1 MANQQRRPR
10 RKTKKFTIGMK
21 KKLIFLFLLISGALI
36 GLVCRIIYIQY
47 VKGATYEKIVLSQ
60 QAYDSETIPYR
71 RGDILDAKGTILA
84 TSTDVYNLVLDCKV
98 LTSDVSGKQPYLE
111 PTLTALFSC
120 YPELSE
126 SEIRQLVKDSP
137 NSQYNVLIKKM
148 SYEEMSKY
156 ADLAADTENNPNLK
170 GVWFEK
176 SYIRSNPYGSL
187 ASPVLGFT
195 RSDNVGMIGLE
206 SYYDDILSGTNGRRF
221 GYLNSDNDLEKTVR
235 EAVDGDTIVTTLDA
249 NLQSIVEKKIQEFCD
264 TFEDNDREGPA
275 ANNIGVLIM
284 NPKTGEVMAMAQYPT
299 FDLTDP
305 WNLSD
310 RYTKKE
316 LAAMSEEE
324 LDDARNRLWTNYC
337 VSSTYEPGSTAK
349 PFTVA
354 AGLETGA
361 LKGNETFVCDGGETI
376 SGHKI
381 RCVNRY
387 GHGVETIR
395 KSLMDSC
402 NDALMQ
408 MSYRI
413 GVDDFCKYQNLFGFG
428 LRTNIDLPGEART
441 DTLLYHAEDMKTV
454 DLATNSFGQ
463 NFNVTMIQMGG
474 AFSSLINGGKYYQP
488 HMLSKVLDENGNVL
502 RTIDPVLIKQTV
514 SEETSAQIRSYLYD
528 TVSEGTARYAK
539 VAGYSMGGKT
549 GTAQKSVGGSKDA
562 DNYLVS
568 FIGYLPAD
576 DPELL
581 IYTVVDEPNAHEQS
595 HSTYAQNLT
604 REILEEALPYLNIYP
619 DEIAPEGA
627 LTPDETNYF
636 TGLDGVA
643 VPSASGTKIDEQD
656 AEASDESAE
665 DQADGT
671 SDTQTQ
677 DASES
682 QTDDGQTAEDQTGE
696 STGDQQSEDTA
707 EPQEGDTSGENQ

>member
-1 MANQQRRPR
+1 
-10 RKTKKFTIGMK
+10 MK
-21 KKLIFLFLLISGALI
+21 KKLVFLFLLISGALI
-36 GLVCRIIYIQY
+36 GLVCRILYIQY

-206 SYYDDILSGTNGRRF
+206 SYYDDVLSGTNGRRF

-275 ANNIGVLIM
+275 ANNIGVLVM

-305 WNLSD
+305 WSLSD

-316 LAAMSEEE
+316 LDAMSDEE

-361 LKGNETFVCDGGETI
+361 LKGNETFVCDGGESI
-376 SGHKI
+376 SGSNI

-441 DTLLYHAEDMKTV
+441 DTLLYHAEDMKTI

-502 RTIDPVLIKQTV
+502 RTVDPVLIKQTV

-549 GTAQKSVGGSKDA
+549 GTAQKSVSGSKDE

-581 IYTVVDEPNAHEQS
+581 IYTIVDEPNTHEQS

-643 VPSASGTKIDEQD
+643 VPSASGRKIDAQD
-656 AEASDESAE
+656 AEE
-665 DQADGT
+665 ADGT

-677 DASES
+677 DAAES
-682 QTDDGQTAEDQTGE
+682 QTEDGQTAEDQTAE
-696 STGDQQSEDTA
+696 PTGDQ
-707 EPQEGDTSGENQ
+707 

>member
-1 MANQQRRPR
+1 
-10 RKTKKFTIGMK
+10 MK
-21 KKLIFLFLLISGALI
+21 KKLVFLFLLISGALI
-36 GLVCRIIYIQY
+36 GLVCRILYIQY

-195 RSDNVGMIGLE
+195 RSDNIGMIGLE
-206 SYYDDILSGTNGRRF
+206 SYYDDVLSGTNGRRF

-275 ANNIGVLIM
+275 ANNIGVLVM

-305 WNLSD
+305 WSLSD

-316 LAAMSEEE
+316 LDAMSDEE

-361 LKGNETFVCDGGETI
+361 LKGNETFVCDGGESI
-376 SGHKI
+376 SGFNI

-502 RTIDPVLIKQTV
+502 RTVDPVLIKQTV

-549 GTAQKSVGGSKDA
+549 GTAQKSVSGSKDE

-581 IYTVVDEPNAHEQS
+581 IYTIVDEPNTHEQS

-643 VPSASGTKIDEQD
+643 VPSASGRKIDAQD
-656 AEASDESAE
+656 AEE
-665 DQADGT
+665 ADGT

-677 DASES
+677 DAAES
-682 QTDDGQTAEDQTGE
+682 QTDDGQTAEDQTAE
-696 STGDQQSEDTA
+696 PTGDQQSEDTA
-707 EPQEGDTSGENQ
+707 GSQESDTSAENQ

>member
-1 MANQQRRPR
+1 
-10 RKTKKFTIGMK
+10 MK
-21 KKLIFLFLLISGALI
+21 KKLVFLFLLISGALI
-36 GLVCRIIYIQY
+36 GLVCRILYIQY

-206 SYYDDILSGTNGRRF
+206 SYYDDVLSGTNGRRF

-275 ANNIGVLIM
+275 ANNIGVLVM

-316 LAAMSEEE
+316 LDAMSDEE

-361 LKGNETFVCDGGETI
+361 LKGNETFVCDGGERI
-376 SGHKI
+376 SGSNI

-441 DTLLYHAEDMKTV
+441 DTLLYHAEDMKTI

-502 RTIDPVLIKQTV
+502 RTVDPVLIKQTV

-549 GTAQKSVGGSKDA
+549 GTAQKSVSGSKDE

-581 IYTVVDEPNAHEQS
+581 IYTVVDEPNTHEQS

-643 VPSASGTKIDEQD
+643 VPSASGRKTDAQD
-656 AEASDESAE
+656 AEE
-665 DQADGT
+665 ADGT

-677 DASES
+677 DAAES
-682 QTDDGQTAEDQTGE
+682 QTDDGQTAENQYSYHNLIRAVIDYSNGFCGVFAYDGTGGMDKV
-696 STGDQQSEDTA
+696 SQS
-707 EPQEGDTSGENQ
+707 

>member
-1 MANQQRRPR
+1 
-10 RKTKKFTIGMK
+10 MK
-21 KKLIFLFLLISGALI
+21 KKLVFLFLLISGALI
-36 GLVCRIIYIQY
+36 GLVCRILYIQY

-206 SYYDDILSGTNGRRF
+206 SYYDDVLSGTNGRRF

-275 ANNIGVLIM
+275 ANNIGVLVM

-305 WNLSD
+305 WSLSD

-316 LAAMSEEE
+316 LDAMSDEE

-361 LKGNETFVCDGGETI
+361 LKGNETFVCDGGESI
-376 SGHKI
+376 SGFNI

-502 RTIDPVLIKQTV
+502 RTVDPVLIKQTV

-549 GTAQKSVGGSKDA
+549 GTAQKSVSGSKDE

-581 IYTVVDEPNAHEQS
+581 IYTIVDEPNTHEQS

-643 VPSASGTKIDEQD
+643 VPSASGRKTDAQD
-656 AEASDESAE
+656 AEE
-665 DQADGT
+665 ADGT

-677 DASES
+677 DAAES
-682 QTDDGQTAEDQTGE
+682 QTDDGQTAE
-696 STGDQQSEDTA
+696 
-707 EPQEGDTSGENQ
+707 NQ

>member
-1 MANQQRRPR
+1 
-10 RKTKKFTIGMK
+10 MK
-21 KKLIFLFLLISGALI
+21 KKLVFLFLLISGALI
-36 GLVCRIIYIQY
+36 GLVCRILYIQY

-206 SYYDDILSGTNGRRF
+206 RYYDDVLSGTNGRRF

-275 ANNIGVLIM
+275 ANNIGVLVM

-305 WNLSD
+305 WSLSD

-316 LAAMSEEE
+316 LDAMSDEE

-361 LKGNETFVCDGGETI
+361 LKGNETFVCDGGESI
-376 SGHKI
+376 SGFNI

-502 RTIDPVLIKQTV
+502 RTVDPVLIKQTV

-549 GTAQKSVGGSKDA
+549 GTAQKSVSGSKDE

-581 IYTVVDEPNAHEQS
+581 IYTIVDEPNTHEQS

-643 VPSASGTKIDEQD
+643 VPSASGRKIDAQD
-656 AEASDESAE
+656 AEE
-665 DQADGT
+665 ADGT

-677 DASES
+677 DAAES
-682 QTDDGQTAEDQTGE
+682 QTDDGQTAE
-696 STGDQQSEDTA
+696 
-707 EPQEGDTSGENQ
+707 NQ

>member
-1 MANQQRRPR
+1 
-10 RKTKKFTIGMK
+10 MK
-21 KKLIFLFLLISGALI
+21 KKLVFLFLLISGALI
-36 GLVCRIIYIQY
+36 GLVCRILYIQY

-206 SYYDDILSGTNGRRF
+206 SYYDDVLSGTNGRRF

-275 ANNIGVLIM
+275 ANNIGVLVM

-305 WNLSD
+305 WSLSD

-316 LAAMSEEE
+316 LDAMSDEE

-361 LKGNETFVCDGGETI
+361 LKGNETFVCDGGESI
-376 SGHKI
+376 SGSNI

-441 DTLLYHAEDMKTV
+441 DTLLYHAEDMKTI

-502 RTIDPVLIKQTV
+502 RTVDPVLIKQTV

-549 GTAQKSVGGSKDA
+549 GTAQKSVSGSKDE

-581 IYTVVDEPNAHEQS
+581 IYTIVDEPNTHEQS

-643 VPSASGTKIDEQD
+643 VPSASGIKTDAQD
-656 AEASDESAE
+656 AEE
-665 DQADGT
+665 ADGT

-677 DASES
+677 DAAES
-682 QTDDGQTAEDQTGE
+682 QTDDGQTAE
-696 STGDQQSEDTA
+696 
-707 EPQEGDTSGENQ
+707 NQ

>member
-1 MANQQRRPR
+1 
-10 RKTKKFTIGMK
+10 MK
-21 KKLIFLFLLISGALI
+21 KKLVFLFLLISGALI
-36 GLVCRIIYIQY
+36 GLVCRILYIQY

-206 SYYDDILSGTNGRRF
+206 SYYDDVLSGTNGRRF

-275 ANNIGVLIM
+275 ANNIGVLVM

-305 WNLSD
+305 WSLSD

-316 LAAMSEEE
+316 LDAMSDEE

-361 LKGNETFVCDGGETI
+361 LKGNETFVCDGGESI
-376 SGHKI
+376 SGFNI

-441 DTLLYHAEDMKTV
+441 DTLLYHAEDMKTI

-502 RTIDPVLIKQTV
+502 RTVDPVLIKQTV

-549 GTAQKSVGGSKDA
+549 GTAQKSVSGSKDE

-581 IYTVVDEPNAHEQS
+581 IYTIVDEPNTHEQS

-643 VPSASGTKIDEQD
+643 VPSASGRKTDAQD
-656 AEASDESAE
+656 AEE
-665 DQADGT
+665 ADGT

-677 DASES
+677 DAAES
-682 QTDDGQTAEDQTGE
+682 QTDDGQTAE
-696 STGDQQSEDTA
+696 
-707 EPQEGDTSGENQ
+707 NQ

>member
-1 MANQQRRPR
+1 
-10 RKTKKFTIGMK
+10 MK
-21 KKLIFLFLLISGALI
+21 KKMVFLFLLISGALI

-206 SYYDDILSGTNGRRF
+206 SYYNDVLSGTNGRRF

-275 ANNIGVLIM
+275 ANNIGVLVM

-316 LAAMSEEE
+316 LDAMSDEE

-361 LKGNETFVCDGGETI
+361 LKGNETFVCDGGESI
-376 SGHKI
+376 SGFNI

-502 RTIDPVLIKQTV
+502 RTVDPVLIKQTV

-549 GTAQKSVGGSKDA
+549 GTAQKSVSGSKDE

-581 IYTVVDEPNAHEQS
+581 IYTVVDEPNTHEQS

-643 VPSASGTKIDEQD
+643 VPSASGIKTDAQD
-656 AEASDESAE
+656 AEE
-665 DQADGT
+665 ADGT

-677 DASES
+677 DAAES
-682 QTDDGQTAEDQTGE
+682 QTDDGQTAEDQT
-696 STGDQQSEDTA
+696 QSEDTA
-707 EPQEGDTSGENQ
+707 GSQEGDTSAENQ

>member
-1 MANQQRRPR
+1 
-10 RKTKKFTIGMK
+10 MK
-21 KKLIFLFLLISGALI
+21 KKLVFLFLLISGALI
-36 GLVCRIIYIQY
+36 GLVCRILYIQY

-206 SYYDDILSGTNGRRF
+206 SYYNDVLSGTNGRRF

-275 ANNIGVLIM
+275 ANNIGVLVM

-316 LAAMSEEE
+316 LDAMSDEE

-361 LKGNETFVCDGGETI
+361 LKGNETFVCDGGESI
-376 SGHKI
+376 SGFNI

-441 DTLLYHAEDMKTV
+441 DTLLYHAEDMKTI

-502 RTIDPVLIKQTV
+502 RTVDPVLIKQTV

-549 GTAQKSVGGSKDA
+549 GTAQKSVSGSKDE

-581 IYTVVDEPNAHEQS
+581 IYTVVDEPNTHEQS

-643 VPSASGTKIDEQD
+643 VPSASGIKTDAQD
-656 AEASDESAE
+656 AEE
-665 DQADGT
+665 ADGT

-677 DASES
+677 DATES
-682 QTDDGQTAEDQTGE
+682 QTDDGQTAEDQT
-696 STGDQQSEDTA
+696 QSEDTA
-707 EPQEGDTSGENQ
+707 GSQEGDTSAENQ

>member
-1 MANQQRRPR
+1 
-10 RKTKKFTIGMK
+10 MK
-21 KKLIFLFLLISGALI
+21 KKLVFLFLLISGALI

-206 SYYDDILSGTNGRRF
+206 SYYNDVLSGTNGRRF

-275 ANNIGVLIM
+275 ANNIGVLVM

-316 LAAMSEEE
+316 LDAMSDEE

-361 LKGNETFVCDGGETI
+361 LKGNETFVCDGGESI
-376 SGHKI
+376 SGFNI

-502 RTIDPVLIKQTV
+502 RTVDPVLIKQTV

-549 GTAQKSVGGSKDA
+549 GTAQKSVSGSKDE

-581 IYTVVDEPNAHEQS
+581 IYTVVDEPNTHEQS

-643 VPSASGTKIDEQD
+643 VPSASGRKIDAQD
-656 AEASDESAE
+656 AEE
-665 DQADGT
+665 ADGT

-677 DASES
+677 DAAES
-682 QTDDGQTAEDQTGE
+682 QTDDGQTAE
-696 STGDQQSEDTA
+696 
-707 EPQEGDTSGENQ
+707 NQ

>member
-1 MANQQRRPR
+1 
-10 RKTKKFTIGMK
+10 MK
-21 KKLIFLFLLISGALI
+21 KKLVFLFLLISGALI
-36 GLVCRIIYIQY
+36 GLVCRILYIQY

-206 SYYDDILSGTNGRRF
+206 SYYDDVLSGTNGRRF

-275 ANNIGVLIM
+275 ANNIGVLVM

-316 LAAMSEEE
+316 LDAMSDEE

-361 LKGNETFVCDGGETI
+361 LKGNETFVCDGGESI
-376 SGHKI
+376 SGFNI

-441 DTLLYHAEDMKTV
+441 DTLLYHAEDMKTI

-502 RTIDPVLIKQTV
+502 RTVDPVLIKQTV

-549 GTAQKSVGGSKDA
+549 GTAQKSVSGSKDE

-581 IYTVVDEPNAHEQS
+581 IYTVVDEPNTHEQS

-643 VPSASGTKIDEQD
+643 VPSASGRKIDAQD
-656 AEASDESAE
+656 AEE
-665 DQADGT
+665 ADGT

-677 DASES
+677 DAAES
-682 QTDDGQTAEDQTGE
+682 QTDDGQTAEDQT
-696 STGDQQSEDTA
+696 QSEDTA
-707 EPQEGDTSGENQ
+707 GSQEGDTSAENQ

>member
-21 KKLIFLFLLISGALI
+21 KKLVFLFLLISGALI
-36 GLVCRIIYIQY
+36 GLVCRILYIQY

-206 SYYDDILSGTNGRRF
+206 RYYDDVLSGTNGRRF

-275 ANNIGVLIM
+275 ANNIGVLVM

-305 WNLSD
+305 WSLSD

-316 LAAMSEEE
+316 LDAMSDEE

-361 LKGNETFVCDGGETI
+361 LKGNETFVCDGGESI
-376 SGHKI
+376 SGFNI

-502 RTIDPVLIKQTV
+502 RTVDPVLIKQTV

-549 GTAQKSVGGSKDA
+549 GTAQKSVSGSKDE

-581 IYTVVDEPNAHEQS
+581 IYTIVDEPNTHEQS

-643 VPSASGTKIDEQD
+643 VPSASGRKIDAQD
-656 AEASDESAE
+656 AEE
-665 DQADGT
+665 ADGT

-677 DASES
+677 DAAES
-682 QTDDGQTAEDQTGE
+682 QTDDGQTAE
-696 STGDQQSEDTA
+696 
-707 EPQEGDTSGENQ
+707 NQ

>member
-1 MANQQRRPR
+1 
-10 RKTKKFTIGMK
+10 MK
-21 KKLIFLFLLISGALI
+21 KKLVFLFLLISGALI
-36 GLVCRIIYIQY
+36 GLVCRILYIQY

-195 RSDNVGMIGLE
+195 RSDNIGMIGLE
-206 SYYDDILSGTNGRRF
+206 SYYDDVLSGTNGRRF

-275 ANNIGVLIM
+275 ANNIGVLVM

-305 WNLSD
+305 WSLSD

-316 LAAMSEEE
+316 LDAMSDEE

-361 LKGNETFVCDGGETI
+361 LKGNETFVCDGGESI
-376 SGHKI
+376 SGFNI

-502 RTIDPVLIKQTV
+502 RTVDPVLIKQTV

-549 GTAQKSVGGSKDA
+549 GTAQKSVSGSKDE

-581 IYTVVDEPNAHEQS
+581 IYTIVDEPNTHEQS

-643 VPSASGTKIDEQD
+643 VPSASGRKTDAQD
-656 AEASDESAE
+656 AEE
-665 DQADGT
+665 ADGT

-677 DASES
+677 DATES
-682 QTDDGQTAEDQTGE
+682 QTDDGQTAE
-696 STGDQQSEDTA
+696 
-707 EPQEGDTSGENQ
+707 NQ

>member
-1 MANQQRRPR
+1 
-10 RKTKKFTIGMK
+10 MK
-21 KKLIFLFLLISGALI
+21 KKLVFLFLLISGALI
-36 GLVCRIIYIQY
+36 GLVCRILYIQY

-206 SYYDDILSGTNGRRF
+206 SYYDDVLSGTNGRRF

-275 ANNIGVLIM
+275 ANNIGVLAM

-305 WNLSD
+305 WSLSD

-316 LAAMSEEE
+316 LNAMSDEE

-361 LKGNETFVCDGGETI
+361 LKGNETFVCDGGESI
-376 SGHKI
+376 SGSNI

-441 DTLLYHAEDMKTV
+441 DTLLYHAEDMKTI

-502 RTIDPVLIKQTV
+502 RTVDPVLIKQTV

-549 GTAQKSVGGSKDA
+549 GTAQKSVSGSKDE

-581 IYTVVDEPNAHEQS
+581 IYTIVDEPNTHEQS

-643 VPSASGTKIDEQD
+643 VPSASGRKIDAQD
-656 AEASDESAE
+656 AEE
-665 DQADGT
+665 ADGT

-677 DASES
+677 DAAES
-682 QTDDGQTAEDQTGE
+682 QTDDGQTAE
-696 STGDQQSEDTA
+696 
-707 EPQEGDTSGENQ
+707 NQ

>member
-1 MANQQRRPR
+1 
-10 RKTKKFTIGMK
+10 MK
-21 KKLIFLFLLISGALI
+21 KKLVFLFLLISGALI

-195 RSDNVGMIGLE
+195 RSDNIGMIGLE
-206 SYYDDILSGTNGRRF
+206 SYYDDVLSGTNGRRF

-275 ANNIGVLIM
+275 ASNIGVLIM

-305 WNLSD
+305 WNLED
-310 RYTKKE
+310 RYTQEE
-316 LAAMSEEE
+316 LDEMTDDE

-354 AGLETGA
+354 AGLETGT
-361 LKGNETFVCDGGETI
+361 LKGNETFVCDGKETI
-376 SGHKI
+376 SGHDI
-381 RCVNRY
+381 HCVNVY

-413 GVDDFCKYQNLFGFG
+413 GVDNFCKYQNIFGFG

-441 DTLLYHAEDMKTV
+441 DTLIYHAQDMKTV

-488 HMLSKVLDENGNVL
+488 HMVSKVLDENGNIV

-514 SEETSAQIRSYLYD
+514 SEETSKQIRSYLYD

-549 GTAQKSVGGSKDA
+549 GTAQKSNGNSKDEK
-562 DNYLVS
+562 NYLVS

-576 DPELL
+576 DPQLL
-581 IYTVVDEPNAHEQS
+581 IYTVVDEPNTAEQA

-643 VPSASGTKIDEQD
+643 VPSASGIKTDAQD
-656 AEASDESAE
+656 AEE
-665 DQADGT
+665 ADGT

-677 DASES
+677 DAAES
-682 QTDDGQTAEDQTGE
+682 QTDDGQTAE
-696 STGDQQSEDTA
+696 
-707 EPQEGDTSGENQ
+707 NQ

>member
-1 MANQQRRPR
+1 
-10 RKTKKFTIGMK
+10 MK
-21 KKLIFLFLLISGALI
+21 KKLVFLFLLISGALI
-36 GLVCRIIYIQY
+36 GLVCRILYIQY

-206 SYYDDILSGTNGRRF
+206 SYYNDVLSGTNGRRF

-275 ANNIGVLIM
+275 ANNIGVLVM

-316 LAAMSEEE
+316 LDAMSDEE

-361 LKGNETFVCDGGETI
+361 LKGNETFVCDGGESI
-376 SGHKI
+376 SGFNI

-502 RTIDPVLIKQTV
+502 RTVDPVLIKQTV

-549 GTAQKSVGGSKDA
+549 GTAQKSVSGSKDE

-581 IYTVVDEPNAHEQS
+581 IYTVVDEPNTHEQS

-643 VPSASGTKIDEQD
+643 VPSASGRKTDAQD
-656 AEASDESAE
+656 AEE
-665 DQADGT
+665 ADGT

-677 DASES
+677 DAAES
-682 QTDDGQTAEDQTGE
+682 QTEDGQTAEDQTAE
-696 STGDQQSEDTA
+696 PTGDQQSEDTA
-707 EPQEGDTSGENQ
+707 GSQESDTSAENQ

>member
-1 MANQQRRPR
+1 
-10 RKTKKFTIGMK
+10 MK
-21 KKLIFLFLLISGALI
+21 KKLVFLFLLISGALI
-36 GLVCRIIYIQY
+36 GLVCRILYIQY

-206 SYYDDILSGTNGRRF
+206 SYYDDVLSGTNGRRF

-275 ANNIGVLIM
+275 ANNIGVLVM

-305 WNLSD
+305 WSLSD

-316 LAAMSEEE
+316 LDAMSDEE

-361 LKGNETFVCDGGETI
+361 LKGNETFVCDGGESI
-376 SGHKI
+376 SGSNI

-441 DTLLYHAEDMKTV
+441 DTLLYHAEDMKTI

-502 RTIDPVLIKQTV
+502 RTVDPVLIKQTV

-549 GTAQKSVGGSKDA
+549 GTAQKSVSGSKDEN
-562 DNYLVS
+562 NYLVS

-581 IYTVVDEPNAHEQS
+581 IYTIVDEPNTHEQS

-643 VPSASGTKIDEQD
+643 VPSASGRKIDAQD
-656 AEASDESAE
+656 AEE
-665 DQADGT
+665 ADGT
-671 SDTQTQ
+671 SDIQTQ
-677 DASES
+677 DAAES
-682 QTDDGQTAEDQTGE
+682 QTEDGQTAE
-696 STGDQQSEDTA
+696 
-707 EPQEGDTSGENQ
+707 NQ